1 MRPTR
6 ARYWV
11 IFFALTLAIITYID
25 RVCLS
30 QAAPRIRDD
39 LGMNQV
45 QMGLVFSC
53 FAWAYALF
61 EIPGG
66 WLGDQMGPRKV
77 LMRIVLWWSA
87 CTMAMGFAFHQIYL
101 MIVQFLFGAGEAGCF
116 PNLTKAFTIWLPR
129 DERVRAQG
137 IMWLFARWGGAFTPL
152 LVLPLIKYVNWR
164 AAFLLFGSIGVIW
177 AVFFWRWYRDHP
189 KDHPS
194 VNAAELDLLG
204 GPDAKLH
211 GHGKVPWG
219 RFAQSPT
226 VWLLW
231 LQYFCISYG
240 WYFYITW
247 LPTYL
252 RDARHMDLGTLSAVL
267 AGMPLFFGG
276 IGCFFCGMILPWVT
290 RLLGSPRHARR
301 LMACFGC
308 FSAGALLVVSSR
320 LNDPVLAMVA
330 MGAASFC
337 NDLVMPPAWGACMEV
352 GGRFAGTLSGSMNMM
367 GNFAG
372 GVAPVAVGFILRSTG
387 QNWTLTF
394 YVSAAVYMV
403 GMLAWMFIDPV
414 TPLDGPHEH
423 PQPA

>member
-1 MRPTR
+1 MEPTR

-30 QAAPRIRDD
+30 VAAPRIPVD
-39 LGMNQV
+39 LGMSQV
-45 QMGLVFSC
+45 QMGFVFSC
-53 FAWAYALF
+53 FGFAYALF

-66 WLGDQMGPRKV
+66 WLGDQFGPRKV
-77 LMRIVLWWSA
+77 LLRIVLWWSA
-87 CTMAMGFAFHQIYL
+87 CTMAMGLAFHYYYL
-101 MIVQFLFGAGEAGCF
+101 LVVQSLFGAGEAGCV
-116 PNLTKAFTIWLPR
+116 PNLPKAFTIWLPR
-129 DERVRAQG
+129 DERFRAQG

-152 LVLPLIKYVNWR
+152 LAGALINHFNWR
-164 AAFLLFGSIGVIW
+164 SAFFLFGSIGIVW
-177 AVFFWRWYRDHP
+177 AFFFSRWYRDHP

-194 VNAAELDLLG
+194 VNEAELQLLG
-204 GPDAKLH
+204 GREARLH

-219 RFAQSPT
+219 RFASSPT

-252 RDARHMDLGTLSAVL
+252 RDARHMDFGTLTAVL
-267 AGMPLFFGG
+267 AGLPLFFGG
-276 IGCFFCGMILPWVT
+276 IGCFVCGMLLPHVT
-290 RLLGSPRHARR
+290 RLLGSARRARR
-301 LMACFGC
+301 LMASFGC
-308 FSAGALLVVSSR
+308 FSAGMLLIVSSR
-320 LNDPVLAMVA
+320 QTDPVLAMIA
-330 MGAASFC
+330 MAAASFC

-372 GVAPVAVGFILRSTG
+372 GVSPIVVGFILSTTH
-387 QNWTLTF
+387 QSWNATF

-403 GMLAWMFIDPV
+403 GMVAWMFIDPV
-414 TPLDGPHEH
+414 TPLDGHEEAH
-423 PQPA
+423 A